1 MCNTYTNKLNF
12 DVIKSREK
20 RCEDLMKNMRCMTRV
35 VIRKAKRKMG
45 KKPTTKNIAYCININ
60 EIA

>member
-20 RCEDLMKNMRCMTRV
+20 RCEDLMKNMRLHDTR
-35 VIRKAKRKMG
+35 RNSKG
-45 KKPTTKNIAYCININ
+45 KKENGGKNQQRKTLHIV
-60 EIA
+60 